1 LRTIGEIAFD
11 ISLWKTVIG
20 VFLLV
25 LAVLLYRRTFPPLT
39 QTRRSV
45 LAALRVIGFGLLL
58 LFIFN
63 PVSVSLTSEARR
75 PLVLVLLDVSKS
87 MSVRDRGERS
97 RRDEAVTQLHR
108 LLASL
113 RAAGEA
119 AVEVLPFASDL
130 APGPVPP
137 DSIPEAA
144 GEGTDILRAIET
156 AQLRFRSRNL
166 AGIVLLSD
174 GRVTRGMSSTPMNLA
189 APVFTVGF
197 GDTLEGTDIS
207 VERVRYDRVAYVG
220 TATDI
225 EAVVR
230 ATGFAGAVVRVQ
242 LEENGTIIDSGE
254 LSIRDVS
261 AEHAVALTFIPGTA
275 GDRTLTVRV
284 LAPPEDKREENNAES
299 IQIRVLKEKLVVA
312 YIDQFADWN
321 TTFIMDLARRAPR
334 LDIETVTWLP
344 NRNFITLPDR
354 RPWKVPMSQAEF
366 ERYDCIVI
374 ADDTRNFSVA
384 SRIEALDGYIR
395 NGGGLLLLADE
406 NTPLRS
412 MNAARLLEP
421 LLPVTVRGPV
431 EVKTGEFYIAP
442 SGETASHPLAEV
454 FDEATRGAALP
465 PLSARLTNLA
475 VTAGAEVP
483 LVLDDGGETLPF
495 CAMQRWDRG
504 VTAIV
509 FGFPLWKWRLAGEYG
524 YEFYNAFTG
533 GLIQY
538 MTEGIDA
545 PPLAVMADRTVY
557 RSGDKIGFTV
567 YTRESRFNDGVRGEV
582 IRADD
587 GEGTLMRVFLFEP
600 DPRKEGHLR
609 AVLDPLP
616 PGEYRITA
624 SEVRDGGA
632 GFSGETRITIQ
643 PVSVEFLKT
652 SRNND
657 ILRYLADASGGGMIE
672 PADLVTLIDQ
682 MDLSPDRIVR
692 RDVRFLRQS
701 IWFFT
706 GIVLV
711 FAAEW
716 MLRKAWGLV

>member
-1 LRTIGEIAFD
+1 MPAIGAIAFD
-11 ISLWKTVIG
+11 INFWKVGIG
-20 VFLLV
+20 VLLLV
-25 LAVLLYRRTFPPLT
+25 LTLFLYRRTFPPLT
-39 QTRRSV
+39 RTKRFA

-58 LFIFN
+58 LFILN

-87 MSVRDRGERS
+87 MSIRDRGRGS
-97 RRDEAVTQLHR
+97 RRDEAVMQLHR
-108 LLASL
+108 LLSSL
-113 RAAGEA
+113 RSAGEA
-119 AVEVLPFASDL
+119 TVEVLPFASDL
-130 APGPVPP
+130 APGPVLP
-137 DSIPEAA
+137 DSIPEAD

-156 AQLRFRSRNL
+156 AQSRFRSRNL

-207 VERVRYDRVAYVG
+207 VERIHYDRVAYVG
-220 TATDI
+220 TAADI
-225 EAVVR
+225 ETVVR
-230 ATGFAGAVVRVQ
+230 ATGFAGTVVRIQ
-242 LEENGTIIDSGE
+242 LEENGTVLDSGE
-254 LSIRDVS
+254 LNIRDVS
-261 AEHAVALTFIPGTA
+261 AEHAAHLTFIPDTA
-275 GDRTLTVRV
+275 GERMLTVRI
-284 LAPPEDKREENNAES
+284 LAPPEDGREENNAES
-299 IQIRVLKEKLVVA
+299 IQIRVLKEKLAVA

-321 TTFIMDLARRAPR
+321 TTFIVDLARRAPR
-334 LDIETVTWLP
+334 LEVEAVTWLP

-354 RPWKVPMSQAEF
+354 RPWKAPMSQEEF
-366 ERYDCIVI
+366 ERYDLIVV
-374 ADDTRNFSVA
+374 ADDTRNFSVS

-406 NTPLRS
+406 NTPLLS
-412 MNAARLLEP
+412 VNTARLLEP

-431 EVKTGEFYIAP
+431 EVKTGEYYIAP
-442 SGETASHPLAEV
+442 SGGSVSHPIADV
-454 FDEATRGAALP
+454 FDETARGAALP
-465 PLSARLTNLA
+465 PLSARLANLA

-495 CAMQRWDRG
+495 CAIQRLDRG
-504 VTAIV
+504 VTAVV
-509 FGFPLWKWRLAGEYG
+509 FAFPLWRWRLAGEYG
-524 YEFYNAFTG
+524 YDLYNALTG

-545 PPLAVMADRTVY
+545 QPLTVMADRTVY
-557 RSGDKIGFTV
+557 RSGDRIGLTV
-567 YTRESRFNDGVRGEV
+567 FTRESRVRDGVRGEV
-582 IRADD
+582 VRADD
-587 GEGTLMRVFLFEP
+587 SEGTLMRVFLFEP
-600 DPRKEGHLR
+600 DARKEGRLR

-624 SEVRDGGA
+624 SELQEEGT
-632 GFSGETRITIQ
+632 GFSGETRITVQ

-657 ILRYLADASGGGMIE
+657 MLRYLADASSGGMVE
-672 PADLVTLIDQ
+672 PADLAALVNR
-682 MDLSPDRIVR
+682 MDLSPDRIER

-701 IWFFT
+701 VWFFT
-706 GIVLV
+706 AVVLV

-716 MLRKAWGLV
+716 MLRKVWGLV